1 MYVLAIAN
9 AFAQGRFS
17 LCGQHISCREELC
30 VPPAATGCPGCS
42 PTWRSQEIGKYT
54 RLSSDEGEEGQDG
67 WADDDVPALSLL
79 VV

>member
-1 MYVLAIAN
+1 M
-9 AFAQGRFS
+9 
-17 LCGQHISCREELC
+17 
-30 VPPAATGCPGCS
+30 PPAATGCPGCS